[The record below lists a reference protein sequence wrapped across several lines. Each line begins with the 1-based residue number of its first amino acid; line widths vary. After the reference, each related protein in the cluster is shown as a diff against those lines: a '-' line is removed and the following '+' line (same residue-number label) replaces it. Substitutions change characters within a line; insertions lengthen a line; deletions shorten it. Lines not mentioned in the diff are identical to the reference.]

1 MIGIKD
7 LMDVS
12 AEMGFNFTR
21 FFGFPFSAGK
31 YREREDSCQDEKP

>member
-12 AEMGFNFTR
+12 AEVSFNFTR
-21 FFGFPFSAGK
+21 FFGVPSSAGK
-31 YREREDSCQDEKP
+31 YRERENSCQDEKP